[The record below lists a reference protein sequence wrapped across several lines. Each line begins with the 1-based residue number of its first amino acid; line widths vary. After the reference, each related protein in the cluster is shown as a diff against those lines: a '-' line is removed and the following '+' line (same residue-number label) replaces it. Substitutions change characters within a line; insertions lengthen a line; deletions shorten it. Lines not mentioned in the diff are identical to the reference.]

1 MGSYEE
7 RPKHLI
13 TPPQIRRT
21 QEAAPK
27 PGAAFMTL
35 DRSSWGAAHLAPRFS
50 SHSLMRYASANPI
63 CATNII
69 TYMWVQ
75 EGWFSV
81 RARSSGRRTM
91 R

>member
-1 MGSYEE
+1 MLLEE

-13 TPPQIRRT
+13 PPPQIRRT

-27 PGAAFMTL
+27 PGAAFIISGGIYV
-35 DRSSWGAAHLAPRFS
+35 RS
-50 SHSLMRYASANPI
+50 RYASAKPT

-75 EGWFSV
+75 EG
-81 RARSSGRRTM
+81 
-91 R
+91 